1 MNSVRIRATSLYAP
15 ATAGVGAYWQNHHH
29 SLLDVQFKRRGLFGT
44 LDWVEGAALITAQVP
59 SDQSTPDEQLLALAN
74 MAIVGAQY
82 AGLQIVE
89 GSIMSTLS
97 AWPAGGAIG
106 LVAGSQVGR
115 DAHPLIR
122 LVVMIVVSALGAAA
136 TSQIRAEIPI
146 YRLVAQTDGSLAW
159 ERSPFGMVAPSKPAL
174 P

>member
-1 MNSVRIRATSLYAP
+1 MNTVHIRATSLYAP
-15 ATAGVGAYWQNHHH
+15 ATTEIGTYWQNHHH
-29 SLLDVQFKRRGLFGT
+29 SHLDKQFKRLGLLGT
-44 LDWVEGAALITAQVP
+44 LNWIESAALITAQMP
-59 SDQSTPDEQLLALAN
+59 TDHSTPDDRLLALAN
-74 MAIVGAQY
+74 MAVVGAQY

-89 GSIMSTLS
+89 ASIMSTLS

-122 LVVMIVVSALGAAA
+122 LLVMIVVSALGAAA

-146 YRLVAQTDGSLAW
+146 YRLVAESDGSLAW
-159 ERSPFGMVAPSKPAL
+159 ERIPFGIAAPSKLAL